1 MSDTKLDPRSLN
13 AEERAL
19 FHQVAIVLLS
29 SGSYIRGA
37 QLDALTYVA
46 ESRNLFGQ
54 GESEAKAT
62 REVNR
67 LPEPAATDVFAT
79 DRAIGVQAMNA
90 EDVPAATEMPEAVRS
105 ALLGLR
111 LPVNEGIMFTP
122 KEMNRRAGALEC
134 WWRNHASRYD
144 EAVRLLRVCVEWA
157 GVGDC
162 PGLDWLDLQADRDS
176 YAEAMAFLAAE
187 PKTEER

>member
-29 SGSYIRGA
+29 SGSYKIRGA

-67 LPEPAATDVFAT
+67 LPKPSATDVFAT

-90 EDVPAATEMPEAVRS
+90 EDVPAATEMPEAVMNAWK
-105 ALLGLR
+105 ALR
-111 LPVNEGIMFTP
+111 
-122 KEMNRRAGALEC
+122 KENYETFALALEF
-134 WWRNHASRYD
+134 WWRTHAAQPVKAPRPKL
-144 EAVRLLRVCVEWA
+144 EKVREFIN
-157 GVGDC
+157 GVSNA
-162 PGLDWLDLQADRDS
+162 WLNSEGKAKKLQAL
-176 YAEAMAFLAAE
+176 AELDAFE
-187 PKTEER
+187 KEG